1 MSIIY
6 VGCVAVVALAV
17 LGIFGA
23 AEDIMHEM
31 RGRRDGER
39 RR

>member
-1 MSIIY
+1 MSLIY
-6 VGCVAVVALAV
+6 IGCVGVIALAV

-31 RGRRDGER
+31 RRRRDGER